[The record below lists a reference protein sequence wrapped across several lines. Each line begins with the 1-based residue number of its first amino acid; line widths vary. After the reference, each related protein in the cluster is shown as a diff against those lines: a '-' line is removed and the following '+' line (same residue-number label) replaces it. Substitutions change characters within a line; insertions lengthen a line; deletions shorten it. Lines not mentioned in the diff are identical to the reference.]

1 LPQNPN
7 MPWKP
12 PGEWYVVLEGVP
24 KNPPDWYER
33 QPGEDAVAYMFRV
46 FPVVRLN

>member
-1 LPQNPN
+1 MPQNPN

-24 KNPPDWYER
+24 KSSA
-33 QPGEDAVAYMFRV
+33 GLV
-46 FPVVRLN
+46 

>member
-1 LPQNPN
+1 MLQNPN

-12 PGEWYVVLEGVP
+12 PGERYVVLEGVP

-33 QPGEDAVAYMFRV
+33 QPGEEAVMY
-46 FPVVRLN
+46 LSLIHI